1 MGSRIVR
8 DYHNM
13 PPTKF
18 HEFNQGV
25 VSSLAD
31 KTRFPDSFWGVHP
44 TLVEYYLAASAKHDA
59 VYHESMLGSRVV
71 IAERELL
78 QAQLVLNLDEVA
90 SILEMAAVRNPEIL
104 LASGFTLAKEKRGRA
119 RTKAANAALSAAR
132 AAKEGEEG
140 GTPT

>member
-31 KTRFPDSFWGVHP
+31 KTRFPDSLWVAHP
-44 TLVEYYLAASAKHDA
+44 TLLESYLAASAKHDA
-59 VYHESMLGSRVV
+59 VYHESMHGSRLV

-78 QAQLVLNLDEVA
+78 QAQLVLNLDEIA
-90 SILEMAAVRNPEIL
+90 AILEMAAVRTPEIL
-104 LASGFTLAKEKRGRA
+104 LASGFTLAREKRGRA
-119 RTKAANAALSAAR
+119 RAKAANAALSAAR